1 MKIYIIY
8 ISPTQKNILMKFR
21 DTLHRYYV
29 KGNNSYTTLMGYV
42 LDIRDSMSLLDVILY
57 TQHYTPKDKEQLNE
71 IRSMYI
77 SITYGESEL
86 HLPYP

>member
-57 TQHYTPKDKEQLNE
+57 TNHYTPTDKEQLNQ

-77 SITYGESEL
+77 SLTHNVS
-86 HLPYP
+86 

>member
-1 MKIYIIY
+1 MKEIKHT
-8 ISPTQKNILMKFR
+8 ISPSQSTYIQRFR

-57 TQHYTPKDKEQLNE
+57 TNHYTPKDKEQLNE

-77 SITYGESEL
+77 SLTHNVS
-86 HLPYP
+86 